1 MRNLFCSLM
10 FIGCSEYNIGTES
23 SKSSGV
29 DPYDTAVDV
38 PFDDSGTIDDT
49 DTGSDTS
56 TTESINETGGN
67 ASEPSAEPST
77 EPVED
82 GLREPELETDVG
94 YNPDMGLSSSL
105 GNVVTILMALSDQW
119 IPEDTAKQLLIN
131 SVDFATEVPSPN
143 VLVIRDDNTNG
154 EDEDDPLNI
163 TQWLQDAGYTVTFM
177 QEPTNGISQSDLA
190 GFHVVIFSN
199 PGHPP
204 DDDSTIDALY
214 SFSRQGYG
222 VILQG
227 DDMTRTSNPNMEA
240 MTRLIGVDNG
250 GSYYGVNIDN
260 NNGDAYSVRL
270 VPYNVL
276 NTNITLTDFPYGN
289 DIDTTTLA
297 SSSIY
302 VAAWATVDGSGHPEK
317 PVITAYSPAQTVFQ

>member
-1 MRNLFCSLM
+1 MTGLFVWLLA
-10 FIGCSEYNIGTES
+10 CSEYNIGVDSTKGLEGSETEQD
-23 SKSSGV
+23 SGV
-29 DPYDTAVDV
+29 NPDV
-38 PFDDSGTIDDT
+38 EME
-49 DTGSDTS
+49 DTGTAETDATPDES
-56 TTESINETGGN
+56 TNETGNQGV
-67 ASEPSAEPST
+67 EPSS
-77 EPVED
+77 EPVEND
-82 GLREPELETDVG
+82 GLTEPTIDTDVG
-94 YNPDMGLSSSL
+94 YDPNAGLMSNL

-119 IPEDTAKQLLIN
+119 IPEETAKQLIVN
-131 SVDFATEVPSPN
+131 AVNFSTAVVDPSI
-143 VLVIRDDNTNG
+143 LVIRDDNTNG
-154 EDEDDPLNI
+154 EDEDDPINI
-163 TQWLQDAGYTVTFM
+163 AAWLQQEGFAVTFM

-250 GSYYGVNIDN
+250 GSYHGVTIDN
-260 NNGDAYSVRL
+260 NAGDAYSVRL

-276 NTNITLTDFPYGN
+276 NTDIALESFPYGN

-302 VAAWATVDGSGHPEK
+302 VAAWATVAGTNHPEK
-317 PVITAYSPAQTVFQ
+317 PVITAYSPSQTVFQ